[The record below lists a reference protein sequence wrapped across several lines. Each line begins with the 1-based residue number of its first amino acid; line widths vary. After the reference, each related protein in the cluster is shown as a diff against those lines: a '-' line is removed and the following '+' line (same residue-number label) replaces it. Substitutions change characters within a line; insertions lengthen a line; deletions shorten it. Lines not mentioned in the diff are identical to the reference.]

1 MSCGVPQGS
10 VLGPLLFLLYINEM
24 KDACSCCLFL
34 YADDSTLLVSHKS
47 KTMLESILSTEL
59 TNISK
64 WLGDNKLSLHLG
76 KTEAIIFGSR
86 PKLCRSSEIRVELG
100 GEVLTTKTSVS
111 YLGCILDGSLGG
123 VSMANKVLGKGN
135 ARTKFL
141 ARKSKLLDKDSMK
154 VLATALI
161 QCHFD
166 YASTSWFGGLS
177 KLMKGKLQIAQ
188 NKLIRVVLKVSP
200 RTHIGRS
207 CFQELNW
214 LPVEARVSQIRLGL
228 VYRSIYGPAPR
239 YLSDYFPRV
248 RDAHNHSTRSGVADV
263 CLYRFR
269 SNAGKGTFLYTG
281 ASEWN
286 ELPLPIKT
294 TSSLNSFKNK
304 VKICLMSSV
313 PI

>member
-1 MSCGVPQGS
+1 M
-10 VLGPLLFLLYINEM
+10 
-24 KDACSCCLFL
+24 
-34 YADDSTLLVSHKS
+34 T
-47 KTMLESILSTEL
+47 
-59 TNISK
+59 TN
-64 WLGDNKLSLHLG
+64 
-76 KTEAIIFGSR
+76 
-86 PKLCRSSEIRVELG
+86 
-100 GEVLTTKTSVS
+100 TSVS

-123 VSMANKVLGKGN
+123 ERVANKVLGKVN

-141 ARKSKLLDKDSMK
+141 ARKSKLPDKDSMK

-214 LPVEARVSQIRLGL
+214 LPVEARVSKIRLGL

-239 YLSDYFPRV
+239 YLITFLVLGMHTITAPDQVLLMCAY
-248 RDAHNHSTRSGVADV
+248 TGSGVMLGKV
-263 CLYRFR
+263 LSCILEPPNGMSCL
-269 SNAGKGTFLYTG
+269 
-281 ASEWN
+281 
-286 ELPLPIKT
+286 
-294 TSSLNSFKNK
+294 
-304 VKICLMSSV
+304 CQ
-313 PI
+313 

>member
-1 MSCGVPQGS
+1 MR
-10 VLGPLLFLLYINEM
+10 M
-24 KDACSCCLFL
+24 T
-34 YADDSTLLVSHKS
+34 TLLVSHKS

-64 WLGDNKLSLHLG
+64 WLGDNNLSLH
-76 KTEAIIFGSR
+76 TIIFGSR
-86 PKLCRSSEIRVELG
+86 PKLGRLSEIRVELG

-123 VSMANKVLGKGN
+123 VSMANKVLGKVN
-135 ARTKFL
+135 ARTKFF

-200 RTHIGRS
+200 RTHIGK
-207 CFQELNW
+207 
-214 LPVEARVSQIRLGL
+214 GL
-228 VYRSIYGPAPR
+228 
-239 YLSDYFPRV
+239 LS
-248 RDAHNHSTRSGVADV
+248 
-263 CLYRFR
+263 
-269 SNAGKGTFLYTG
+269 GT
-281 ASEWN
+281 
-286 ELPLPIKT
+286 
-294 TSSLNSFKNK
+294 
-304 VKICLMSSV
+304 
-313 PI
+313 